1 MKTRVGKK
9 KGKPIKTAEVLFVW
23 CNWTYDTSTT
33 IIIKKSFYFALI
45 NRFGL
50 VLKLNC

>member
-9 KGKPIKTAEVLFVW
+9 KGKPIKTVEVHFVW
-23 CNWTYDTSTT
+23 TNWTYDTSTV
-33 IIIKKSFYFALI
+33 IIIKNSFYFALI
-45 NRFGL
+45 YRFGL